1 MSRARSISVDGRRTA
16 WLAETRPADQLF
28 IVTLRRWLDG
38 PEGQQAVWNGLAGEV
53 GPHPARRILQAFERF
68 LVALSHGLVRPI
80 TRHPACCACVGAD
93 ELLLADIVRAA
104 GRGDHET
111 AASRSAEVVRAADRA
126 IVAERAEKLGL
137 LIDDIGL
144 DPVSGLEARAR
155 LH

>member
-1 MSRARSISVDGRRTA
+1 MRQSGRIAVNGQRKS

-28 IVTLRRWLDG
+28 IVVLRRWLDG
-38 PEGQQAVWNGLAGEV
+38 PEGQQAVWNGLAEEV
-53 GPHPARRILQAFERF
+53 GPHPARRILRAFEAF
-68 LVALSHGLVRPI
+68 LAALSLGLVRPI
-80 TRHPACCACVGAD
+80 TRHPACCSCVGAD
-93 ELLLADIVRAA
+93 ELLLADMVRAA
-104 GRGDHET
+104 GQGDHET

-126 IVAERAEKLGL
+126 IVIERAERLGL